1 MVEISSE
8 EGQQRLKRMQEE
20 SEIRLE
26 QHDKIFKVSKYFDS
40 DIQKIIKKIIRS
52 EKINVTIINHAIKK
66 QSPNIEKIIAE
77 RQNYIDRNRSD
88 LALYVNLSYLRKQY
102 RMNYII
108 LFVAVLTGIF
118 TFIQAL
124 PIIIKTIRYL
134 LA

>member
-1 MVEISSE
+1 MVEISSD
-8 EGQQRLKRMQEE
+8 EGQKRLKRMKEE
-20 SEIRLE
+20 SERRLE
-26 QHDKIFKVSKYFDS
+26 QHAKIFKVSKYFDS